1 MINGTF
7 RYLIKSLALEPNPG
21 VPQPRIHDLRHSFAV
36 RALKCCPG
44 TPDDVARH
52 TLALSTYLGH
62 AHVTDTYWYLHATP
76 QLTRHIADACA
87 AYEGGEA
94 P

>member
-1 MINGTF
+1 MGNGTCHCL
-7 RYLIKSLALEPNPG
+7 RKSIALERRSDFPK
-21 VPQPRIHDLRHSFAV
+21 PRMHALRHRFAV
-36 RALKCCPG
+36 RSLAHCHG

-62 AHVTDTYWYLHATP
+62 APVTDTYWSLHATP
-76 QLTRHIADACA
+76 QRMRHIADACA
-87 AYEGGEA
+87 AHEGGDA